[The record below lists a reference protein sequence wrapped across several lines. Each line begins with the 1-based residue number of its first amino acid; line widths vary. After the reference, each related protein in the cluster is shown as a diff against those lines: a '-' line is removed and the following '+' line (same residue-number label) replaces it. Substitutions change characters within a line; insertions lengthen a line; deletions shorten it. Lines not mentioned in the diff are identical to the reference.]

1 MVDWS
6 DPQTFWLN
14 VTNAVLGLV
23 TLIALVAVAGAVVVD
38 VLQRLK
44 ERVAAAASDPHAI
57 LVPGLG
63 ATMADGGET
72 VKDEKK

>member
-1 MVDWS
+1 VVDWS

-38 VLQRLK
+38 IVHRLR
-44 ERVAAAASDPHAI
+44 ERVAAADIDPHAY